1 MKNTD
6 ELNSEKRKA
15 DKLLSQML
23 PPSVAR
29 TLRQETPQTGEF
41 RVMAETFESVTVY
54 FSSIVGFQELT
65 AESTPLEVIMISYYV
80 KSETLLNARKFI
92 PVNVG

>member
-1 MKNTD
+1 MRNTE

-29 TLRQETPQTGEF
+29 ILRQETPETADF
-41 RVMAETFESVTVY
+41 RVS
-54 FSSIVGFQELT
+54 LD
-65 AESTPLEVIMISYYV
+65 
-80 KSETLLNARKFI
+80 
-92 PVNVG
+92 

>member
-1 MKNTD
+1 MNLIYFLQTLSLRLMKNTD

-29 TLRQETPQTGEF
+29 TLRQETPPTGEF

-54 FSSIVGFQELT
+54 FSSIVGFQQL
-65 AESTPLEVIMISYYV
+65 ASESTPLEVIYD
-80 KSETLLNARKFI
+80 N
-92 PVNVG
+92 